1 MSNGSGGTD
10 VGGFSANVTVSSV
23 SNPWANED
31 ALVNLGRSED
41 VTITLNPSGDNIALG
56 ILGNSTDLS
65 IGQIGI
71 ISCVIPRGATSFT
84 IPSYVLASLPAS
96 SLSSDL
102 GGVRTAFL
110 GVAAGNVPTK
120 VQARGVDAGF
130 FSWFQLFV
138 KNVNIQ

>member
-1 MSNGSGGTD
+1 MAS
-10 VGGFSANVTVSSV
+10 
-23 SNPWANED
+23 W
-31 ALVNLGRSED
+31 
-41 VTITLNPSGDNIALG
+41 
-56 ILGNSTDLS
+56 GNSTDLS

-71 ISCVIPRGATSFT
+71 ISCIIPSGATSFT

-96 SLSSDL
+96 SLSSDP

-110 GVAAGNVPTK
+110 GVAAGNSSPTK
-120 VQARGVDAGF
+120 VQASGVDAGF